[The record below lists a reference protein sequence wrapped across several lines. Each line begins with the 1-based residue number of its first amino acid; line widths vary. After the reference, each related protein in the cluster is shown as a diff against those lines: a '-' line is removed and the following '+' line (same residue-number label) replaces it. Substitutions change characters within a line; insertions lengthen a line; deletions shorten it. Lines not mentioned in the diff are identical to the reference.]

1 MAKLLFGPRI
11 AQGAALRLGT
21 SATLLDPAGQRVFLT
36 RRADNGQWCL
46 PGGAVESGESLAE
59 ACAREM
65 LEETGLSVR
74 VTRLLGVYSDPD
86 MLVTYP
92 DGGRYHLIAHNFLVE
107 HVAGQP
113 GLSSEVI
120 AWGWFG
126 PGDLDG
132 LDLMSHYRECL
143 ADTFARRAEA
153 FIR

>member
-1 MAKLLFGPRI
+1 MAKLVFGPRL
-11 AQGAALRLGT
+11 ARGAPLRVGT
-21 SATLLDPAGQRVFLT
+21 SATLFDPNGQRVFLT

-46 PGGAVESGESLAE
+46 PGGAVEGGESLAE

-74 VTRLLGVYSDPD
+74 VVRLLGVYSNPD
-86 MLVTYP
+86 MLLTYP

-113 GLSSEVI
+113 GPSAEVT

-126 PGDLDG
+126 PGDLPG
-132 LDLMSHYRECL
+132 LDLMTHHRQRL
-143 ADTFARRAEA
+143 ADAFARQPEA